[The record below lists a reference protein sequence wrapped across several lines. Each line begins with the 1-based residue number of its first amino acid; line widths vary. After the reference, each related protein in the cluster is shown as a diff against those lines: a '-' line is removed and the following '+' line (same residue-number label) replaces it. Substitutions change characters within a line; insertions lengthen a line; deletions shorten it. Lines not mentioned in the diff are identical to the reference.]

1 MYDYR
6 NSIQKILNHTT
17 STNDSLA
24 TGAYAIRTICD
35 IVLQTQEAL
44 PTENQAAST
53 ANPAAQNE
61 TVTKAKPSQ
70 TLIYSKPFIEKFQQ
84 IVKANP
90 NLTLHDI
97 AKATNVSRMRIQKL
111 ITAKD
116 AFYVSNKNSFNVHTA
131 IETREK
137 ILKALDIDPQI
148 MLDDNISSLNPIYAK
163 EAFIEYKPN
172 HNFDERPA
180 KAKIKIKLQLK
191 YISFGALLRDV
202 RNQLHENQT
211 DFGQRFK
218 LSASKISEMEND
230 KIKPTIDL
238 IKDLSQ
244 LTKQPISEL
253 NSRVESSASVQKPKP
268 GSLITNSAPVADPKP
283 SFLMYQGTSNK
294 DLLAHA
300 LTEPL
305 GLNQYLA
312 RRDFNRL
319 QLLSNRG
326 DVVYET
332 NVINPQNENIET
344 GDIVAANITNRHQ
357 AYILKVTN
365 RHLNFDQ
372 YITIT
377 NAKPIRR
384 YNEWVTYGSTTE
396 QLNDVNRYHSYYTIP
411 EKFAKSVKIDADTR
425 LNITW
430 RKQEPKCIFVT
441 KVTHNASKTN
451 NN

>member
-17 STNDSLA
+17 NTDDSLSA
-24 TGAYAIRTICD
+24 SAYAIRTICD

-53 ANPAAQNE
+53 ANNTVQNE

-90 NLTLHDI
+90 KLTLHDI
-97 AKATNVSRMRIQKL
+97 AKTTGVSRMRIQKL

-137 ILKALDIDPQI
+137 ILKALDIDPII
-148 MLDDNISSLNPIYAK
+148 MLDDNISSLDPIYAK
-163 EAFIEYKPN
+163 EAFAEHKPN
-172 HNFDERPA
+172 HKLDERPA

-211 DFGQRFK
+211 DFGQRFN

-244 LTKQPISEL
+244 LTKQSISEL
-253 NSRVESSASVQKPKP
+253 NSRVESSASIQEPKP
-268 GSLITNSAPVADPKP
+268 AALVTKSAPVADPKP

-319 QLLSNRG
+319 QLISNRG

-384 YNEWVTYGSTTE
+384 YNEWVTYGSATE

-411 EKFAKSVKIDADTR
+411 EKFAKGVKIDANTR

-441 KVTHNASKTN
+441 KVSHNASKAN

>member
-17 STNDSLA
+17 NTDDSLSA
-24 TGAYAIRTICD
+24 SAYAIRTICD
-35 IVLQTQEAL
+35 IVLQTQETRQ
-44 PTENQAAST
+44 TENQAAST
-53 ANPAAQNE
+53 ANPTAQNE

-90 NLTLHDI
+90 KLTLHDI
-97 AKATNVSRMRIQKL
+97 AKAANVSRMRIQKL

-137 ILKALDIDPQI
+137 ILKALDIDPII
-148 MLDDNISSLNPIYAK
+148 MLDDNISSLDPIYAK
-163 EAFIEYKPN
+163 EAFAEYKSN
-172 HNFDERPA
+172 HNLDERPT
-180 KAKIKIKLQLK
+180 KSKIKIKLQPK

-253 NSRVESSASVQKPKP
+253 NSRVESSASIQKPKP

-319 QLLSNRG
+319 QLISNRG

-372 YITIT
+372 YVTIT

-411 EKFAKSVKIDADTR
+411 EKFAKGVKIDADTR

-430 RKQEPKCIFVT
+430 RKQEPKYIFVT
-441 KVTHNASKTN
+441 KVTHTASKTN
-451 NN
+451 NI

>member
-17 STNDSLA
+17 NTDDSLSA
-24 TGAYAIRTICD
+24 SAYAIRTICD
-35 IVLQTQEAL
+35 IVLQTQKAL
-44 PTENQAAST
+44 QTENQAAST
-53 ANPAAQNE
+53 ANPTAQNE
-61 TVTKAKPSQ
+61 TVTKTKPSQ
-70 TLIYSKPFIEKFQQ
+70 TLIYSKPFVEKFQQ

-90 NLTLHDI
+90 KLTLHDI

-137 ILKALDIDPQI
+137 ILNALTIDPQI

-163 EAFIEYKPN
+163 EAFVNHKSN
-172 HNFDERPA
+172 HNLDETPT
-180 KAKIKIKLQLK
+180 KSKIEIKLQLK
-191 YISFGALLRDV
+191 YISFGTLLRDV

-211 DFGQRFK
+211 DFGKRFK

-230 KIKPTIDL
+230 KIQPTIDL
-238 IKDLSQ
+238 IKGLSQ

-253 NSRVESSASVQKPKP
+253 NSRIESSASIQEPKP
-268 GSLITNSAPVADPKP
+268 AALATKSASVADPKP
-283 SFLMYQGTSNK
+283 LFLMYQSTSNK

-300 LTEPL
+300 LTESL

-312 RRDFNRL
+312 RRNFNRL

-344 GDIVAANITNRHQ
+344 GDIVTANITNRHQ
-357 AYILKVTN
+357 AYILKVNN
-365 RHLNFDQ
+365 RHLNLDQ
-372 YITIT
+372 YVTIT

-384 YNEWVTYGSTTE
+384 YNEWVTYGSVTE
-396 QLNDVNRYHSYYTIP
+396 QLNDINGYHDYYTIP
-411 EKFAKSVKIDADTR
+411 ENFAKGVKIDANTR

-430 RKQEPKCIFVT
+430 RKQEPKYIFVT
-441 KVTHNASKTN
+441 KVTHTASKTN